1 METEQLKHFLE
12 DASFLEENKFQIDCK
27 LHALEEEKENG
38 RTKVAYHLSNQKR
51 EYSLFVSS
59 FFFFLFIIAAVLV
72 HFIIVPLIYFLF
84 FAIFFSNY
92 IMFRIICDIIILLIL
107 GIIPAF
113 SIIGYIKETH
123 GRMREK
129 KEKKIHDQNEIERM
143 QYAEAVIIPKI
154 EQETTELQNEYQTY
168 DIESKKLFELVN
180 FPEEYRNFESLY
192 VMQIYMSKYKL
203 TTKKQLLNACDR
215 YFQRKELR
223 SEIQIADAYLKE
235 TESSI
240 MCSFQEMTNSVQRS
254 MNSMITA
261 IDSQNYELEKVKQK
275 TEKDRKNAELLLD
288 WNLMK

>member
-27 LHALEEEKENG
+27 LHALEEEKEKG
-38 RTKVAYHLSNQKR
+38 RTKVVYHLSNQKR

-84 FAIFFSNY
+84 FAIL
-92 IMFRIICDIIILLIL
+92 ILLIL